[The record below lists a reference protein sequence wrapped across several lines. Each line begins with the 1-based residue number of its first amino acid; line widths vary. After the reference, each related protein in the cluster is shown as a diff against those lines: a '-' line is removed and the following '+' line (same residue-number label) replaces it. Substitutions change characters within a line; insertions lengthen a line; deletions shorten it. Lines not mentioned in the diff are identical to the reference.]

1 MYAMATA
8 PEELLGLGGMA
19 RNYLDRLDSSLRG
32 GFCPIHMDSCLAGRR
47 CGDALLVWW
56 KTTHLRKAERVIVD
70 VLRSAQARV
79 SQRRAGPAPRR

>member
-32 GFCPIHMDSCLAGRR
+32 GFCPIHMDSYLAGGG
-47 CGDALLVWW
+47 GDALLVWW